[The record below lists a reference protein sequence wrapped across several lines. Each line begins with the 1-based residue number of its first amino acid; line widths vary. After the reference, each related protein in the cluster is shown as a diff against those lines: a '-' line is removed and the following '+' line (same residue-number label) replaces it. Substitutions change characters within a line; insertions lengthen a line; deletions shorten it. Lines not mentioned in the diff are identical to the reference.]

1 MIEIIICLVIWFWGL
16 TPLWLNILLSCL
28 LFIRFSWR
36 VALTITKVF
45 KLNDSLESSALPRV
59 RSEEQKEEPAVPPV
73 PISYCGFEDWD
84 AFVSRYKYASF
95 SSSGVRERFVQD
107 FNSVSKLMWDAWLK
121 NMSPADLASQL
132 SEAWFSPLEKEETA
146 LTPEQVCESVLGHCR
161 YASDRMNINRWLR
174 IRVLLNQIIE

>member
-28 LFIRFSWR
+28 LFVRFSWR

-45 KLNDSLESSALPRV
+45 KFNNSLEASAHIERQ
-59 RSEEQKEEPAVPPV
+59 EKEENDDVSPT
-73 PISYCGFEDWD
+73 PISYRGFEDWD

>member
-1 MIEIIICLVIWFWGL
+1 M
-16 TPLWLNILLSCL
+16 
-28 LFIRFSWR
+28 
-36 VALTITKVF
+36 F
-45 KLNDSLESSALPRV
+45 KFNNSLEASAHIERQ
-59 RSEEQKEEPAVPPV
+59 EKEENDAPPASIP
-73 PISYCGFEDWD
+73 YRGFEDWN

-95 SSSGVRERFVQD
+95 SSFGVREHFIQD

-121 NMSPADLASQL
+121 NMSPAGLASQL

>member
-28 LFIRFSWR
+28 LFVRFSWR

-45 KLNDSLESSALPRV
+45 KFNNSLEASAHIERQ
-59 RSEEQKEEPAVPPV
+59 EKEENDGVSPASIP
-73 PISYCGFEDWD
+73 YRGFEDWN

-95 SSSGVRERFVQD
+95 SSSGVREHFIQD
-107 FNSVSKLMWDAWLK
+107 FNSVSQLMWNDWLK
-121 NMSPADLASQL
+121 TMLPEELSADI
-132 SEAWFSPLEKEETA
+132 SEAWFSPLEEKETS
-146 LTPEQVCESVLGHCR
+146 LTPEQICESVLGHCS

>member
-28 LFIRFSWR
+28 LFVRFSWR

-45 KLNDSLESSALPRV
+45 KFNNSLEASAHIERQ
-59 RSEEQKEEPAVPPV
+59 EKEENDDVSPT
-73 PISYCGFEDWD
+73 PISYRGFEDWD

-146 LTPEQVCESVLGHCR
+146 LTPEQVCKSVLGHCR

>member
-1 MIEIIICLVIWFWGL
+1 MIEIVICLIIWFWGL

-45 KLNDSLESSALPRV
+45 KLNDSLESSIPSRV
-59 RSEEQKEEPAVPPV
+59 RSEKQQEPAVPSAPV
-73 PISYCGFEDWD
+73 SYRGFEDWD

-95 SSSGVRERFVQD
+95 SSPEVREQFIQD
-107 FNSVSKLMWDAWLK
+107 FNSVSQLMWDDWLK
-121 NMSPADLASQL
+121 AMSPEELSVDI
-132 SEAWFSPLEKEETA
+132 SEAWFSPLEKKETS
-146 LTPEQVCESVLGHCR
+146 LTPEQVCESVLGHCN

-174 IRVLLNQIIE
+174 IRVLLNLIIE